1 MGRKVNPIGFRL
13 KINREWDARW
23 FAEGSR
29 FSELLHEDFAIRR
42 FIRKEGEKA
51 GVSRVEIERN
61 PNQVQV
67 TIHTAR
73 PGILIGQKGAGVKK
87 LRTGLEQLTQKKV
100 KVEVNEI
107 DKPDT
112 DALLVAINIA
122 GQLER
127 RIGHSRAIKRAVSQA
142 IRQGAQGIKI
152 EVSGRL
158 AGGDMARREWQSEDR
173 VPRGTLR
180 AAIDFAKAEALTTY
194 GRIGVKVW
202 VYKGEVLNLHQP
214 QQQNERPKQQP
225 GDNKEAY
232 A

>member
-13 KINREWDARW
+13 KINRDWDARW
-23 FAEGSR
+23 FAEGKL

-51 GVSRVEIERN
+51 GVSRIEIERN
-61 PNQVQV
+61 SNQVQV

-87 LRTGLEQLTQKKV
+87 LRTGLETLTAKKV

-112 DALLVAINIA
+112 DALLVAMNIA

-142 IRQGAQGIKI
+142 IRQGAQGVKI

-158 AGGDMARREWQSEDR
+158 AGGDMARREWQSEGR

-180 AAIDFAKAEALTTY
+180 ASIDFAKAEALTTF

-202 VYKGEVLNLHQP
+202 VYKGEVLSLHAAP
-214 QQQNERPKQQP
+214 QQQTERPRQG
-225 GDNKEAY
+225 GDNKEAF